1 MKIPSHSQEKF
12 SIEHGSE
19 SINETKQDATFHV
32 VQEPRSYV
40 HLQKEEPH
48 NIKPDTRD
56 IRTINTDQDHN
67 ENSLLTAN
75 TPPANIYNE
84 PLVQE
89 EHNTTVIPDPVHLEN
104 PQDCS
109 HITPVVNE
117 LPSPRDEQV
126 QLAVVDTNDTVA
138 EPPKDQQTDE
148 QPRSGIWKVEVLPN
162 RSRRNLTAISEEGN
176 TSSEPSPRMSSTSS
190 AQSTPRGEVA
200 AEMSPRVID
209 EPVSNVDGHQHV
221 EISSDTHVTAMGALS
236 IMDDYFATTPNNVTP
251 VTQHAAEDDTPKQLL
266 KVKHEEL
273 EDSTQ

>member
-89 EHNTTVIPDPVHLEN
+89 EHNTTVIPDHVHLEN

-148 QPRSGIWKVEVLPN
+148 QPSKCCPIDRGEI
-162 RSRRNLTAISEEGN
+162 SRRSAKRGIHPPNLVLECLQHQAHSQHRAVKLL
-176 TSSEPSPRMSSTSS
+176 PKCHHVSSTNPCQTLPGISTLKFHPTRTS
-190 AQSTPRGEVA
+190 QRWARSQSWTITSRPHLT
-200 AEMSPRVID
+200 M
-209 EPVSNVDGHQHV
+209 
-221 EISSDTHVTAMGALS
+221 
-236 IMDDYFATTPNNVTP
+236 
-251 VTQHAAEDDTPKQLL
+251 
-266 KVKHEEL
+266 
-273 EDSTQ
+273 